1 MNKIVLSFLLL
12 FSILTS
18 CSNYGQLRV
27 IADLPGSL
35 NENSGLA
42 TYGDSTVWVIEDG
55 GNKDELYQVDFKGDI
70 IKSLKVKNGD
80 NQDWEDL
87 TTDSAGNIY
96 IGDIGNNTNKR
107 KDLVIYKL
115 PNPTIEPGDKID
127 AEKIKLHYPDQ
138 KGFPPKKDALFYDS
152 EAIFHHNGKI
162 FIVTKNRSHSFTGE
176 ARIYSV
182 PDTKGSYEAT
192 LVGTFIPC
200 TDWNTCRITSI
211 DISPKGDK
219 IIALSYG
226 KLFVFTDFTWD
237 DFTKGNMQEIDLGA
251 RSQLE
256 SVCFLNDTTLLISDE
271 RAHGEG
277 GNLYTYTLKK

>member
-1 MNKIVLSFLLL
+1 MSKIILTTFLLI
-12 FSILTS
+12 SILTS
-18 CSNYGQLRV
+18 CSNYGQLKV
-27 IADLPGSL
+27 IADLPSSL
-35 NENSGLA
+35 SENSGLA
-42 TYGDSTVWVIEDG
+42 TYNDSTIWAIEDS
-55 GNKDELYQVDFKGDI
+55 GNKDEIYQVNFKGKI
-70 IKSLKVKNGD
+70 LKSLEVKNGK
-80 NQDWEDL
+80 NHDWEDL
-87 TTDSAGNIY
+87 TIDTAGNLY
-96 IGDIGNNTNKR
+96 IADIGNNANER
-107 KDLVIYKL
+107 KNLEILKL

-127 AEKIKLHYPDQ
+127 AEKIELYFPDQ
-138 KGFPPKKDALFYDS
+138 KDFPPKKDALFYDS
-152 EAIFHHNGKI
+152 EAIFHQNGKI

-182 PDTKGSYEAT
+182 PDTKGSYEAS

-200 TDWNTCRITSI
+200 KDWNTCRITSI

-256 SVCFLNDTTLLISDE
+256 SVCFLNDDTLLISDE
-271 RAHGEG
+271 KAHGEG
-277 GNLYTYTLKK
+277 GNLYTYSLN